1 MKTYVYFLFILLPV
15 LTGCMS
21 EKRIVRKYYTLEIPV
36 DRLPAATDSVPVIQG
51 TCQIDQAEVG
61 QIYDKNQIVN
71 RTGSNEVNYYVYHQW
86 AIRPSDAVKEL
97 VYEYLR
103 TAGVFETVTSGYQRS
118 VADYRF
124 RTLISRLEFIENNRS
139 SSASLSLEFR
149 LINVSDGRL
158 ILNHKADMIY
168 PLDGKDMNLFATGV
182 SIIIFRE
189 MDVFTKMI
197 RDNRNLFKR
206 DH

>member
-36 DRLPAATDSVPVIQG
+36 DKLPAATDSVPVPVIRG

-61 QIYDKNQIVN
+61 QVYDKNQIVN

-97 VYEYLR
+97 VLEYLR
-103 TAGVFETVTSGYQRS
+103 SAGVFESVTTGYQRS
-118 VADYRF
+118 VPDYRF
-124 RTLISRLEFIENNRS
+124 RTLISRLEFVENNRS

-149 LINVSDGRL
+149 LINVSDDRM
-158 ILNHKADMIY
+158 ILNHKADTTY
-168 PLDGKDMNLFATGV
+168 SLEGKDMNLFATGV
-182 SIIIFRE
+182 SRMICRE
-189 MDVFTKMI
+189 LDVFTGMI
-197 RDNRNLFKR
+197 RDNK
-206 DH
+206 